1 MASLQQKTSRGNK
14 YWYIVESRRVNG
26 KPRPVVLAYLGKAED
41 LLRRL
46 EGIGS
51 GAGIKSY
58 AHGAVAALL
67 RVAHELEVPSLI
79 NRHVHST
86 RTYMAEKP
94 LRHDLTVGA
103 TLLLGAIGRACLPA
117 SKQAWWDWAKTT
129 SCEYLLRVALN
140 GMDSQHFWDLMDAL
154 PVEAIE
160 RIEQELLER
169 VRQRYG
175 LSSNTLLCDTTNF
188 FTFIA
193 TTNTR
198 CTLAQ
203 RAKNKQK
210 RHDLRQVGLA
220 LVVTRED
227 HIPLFHLTYQ
237 GNRHDAPVFSEII
250 ERLKQRMLALGL
262 DREQHTIVF
271 DRGNNSKKNMA
282 LIAEAGLHYVGA
294 LTPYHHPALL
304 DRAEGH
310 FMTVHTQDQTLDV
323 FRTRDVLWD
332 RERTLLV
339 FVSER
344 LKTGQ
349 LRGLYVALKKAEDG
363 LAHLRK
369 TINVPSQRS
378 QKRKDIEARIATLV
392 NQQFIKDLIEWSLD
406 EAQPGPWQLTFAVNH
421 ERLAELEKT
430 LGFRILMTDR
440 HDWPTADIIQAFH
453 GQANVEHAF
462 KNIKNPYHL
471 ALRPQFHWTD
481 QKIAVHYFMCVLGYL
496 MAAILWREAKTK
508 ALFKGSLDTL
518 LDSLN
523 AIRLAA
529 TIDPSGKRGRHKVI
543 YQLEQLD
550 QSQHVLAQALG
561 ILDAHRHRTQLSGV
575 GVYTTERA

>member
-1 MASLQQKTSRGNK
+1 
-14 YWYIVESRRVNG
+14 
-26 KPRPVVLAYLGKAED
+26 
-41 LLRRL
+41 
-46 EGIGS
+46 
-51 GAGIKSY
+51 
-58 AHGAVAALL
+58 
-67 RVAHELEVPSLI
+67 
-79 NRHVHST
+79 
-86 RTYMAEKP
+86 
-94 LRHDLTVGA
+94 
-103 TLLLGAIGRACLPA
+103 
-117 SKQAWWDWAKTT
+117 
-129 SCEYLLRVALN
+129 
-140 GMDSQHFWDLMDAL
+140 
-154 PVEAIE
+154 
-160 RIEQELLER
+160 
-169 VRQRYG
+169 
-175 LSSNTLLCDTTNF
+175 
-188 FTFIA
+188 
-193 TTNTR
+193 
-198 CTLAQ
+198 
-203 RAKNKQK
+203 
-210 RHDLRQVGLA
+210 
-220 LVVTRED
+220 
-227 HIPLFHLTYQ
+227 
-237 GNRHDAPVFSEII
+237 
-250 ERLKQRMLALGL
+250 
-262 DREQHTIVF
+262 
-271 DRGNNSKKNMA
+271 MA

-304 DRAEGH
+304 DRAEGR
-310 FMTVHTQDQTLDV
+310 FTTVHTQDQTLDV

-363 LAHLRK
+363 LAHLQK
-369 TINVPSQRS
+369 TINAPSQRS

-481 QKIAVHYFMCVLGYL
+481 QKIAVHCFMCVLGYM

-561 ILDAHRHRTQLSGV
+561 ILDAHRRRPQLRGV

>member
-1 MASLQQKTSRGNK
+1 
-14 YWYIVESRRVNG
+14 
-26 KPRPVVLAYLGKAED
+26 
-41 LLRRL
+41 
-46 EGIGS
+46 
-51 GAGIKSY
+51 
-58 AHGAVAALL
+58 
-67 RVAHELEVPSLI
+67 
-79 NRHVHST
+79 
-86 RTYMAEKP
+86 
-94 LRHDLTVGA
+94 
-103 TLLLGAIGRACLPA
+103 
-117 SKQAWWDWAKTT
+117 
-129 SCEYLLRVALN
+129 
-140 GMDSQHFWDLMDAL
+140 MDAL

-160 RIEQELLER
+160 KIEQELLER

-175 LSSNTLLCDTTNF
+175 LSSDTLLYDTTNF

-227 HIPLFHLTYQ
+227 QIPVFHLTYQ
-237 GNRHDAPVFSEII
+237 GNRHDGPVFSEII
-250 ERLKQRMLALGL
+250 ESLKQRMLALGL
-262 DREQHTIVF
+262 DLEKHTLVF

-282 LIAEAGLHYVGA
+282 LIAEVGLHYVGA

-310 FMTVHTQDQTLDV
+310 FTSVQVQEQTLDV
-323 FRTRDVLWD
+323 FRTQDVLWD
-332 RERTLLV
+332 QERTLIV
-339 FVSER
+339 FVSNR

-363 LAHLRK
+363 LAHLQK
-369 TINVPSQRS
+369 TINAPSQRS
-378 QKRKDIEARIATLV
+378 QKRKEIEARIATLL
-392 NQQFIKDLIEWSLD
+392 NHQFIKNLVDWSLD

-440 HDWPTADIIQAFH
+440 HDWQTADIIQAFH
-453 GQANVEHAF
+453 GQADVEHAF

-471 ALRPQFHWTD
+471 ALRPPFHWTD

-496 MAAILWREAKTK
+496 MTTLLWREAKTK
-508 ALFKGSLDTL
+508 AGFNGSVDTL
-518 LDSLN
+518 LDTLN
-523 AIRLAA
+523 SIRLAA
-529 TIDPSGKRGRHKVI
+529 TIDSSGKPGRHKLT

-550 QSQHVLAQALG
+550 ESQRALAQVLG
-561 ILDAHRHRTQLSGV
+561 ILDAHTNRPKLKGV
-575 GVYTTERA
+575 GVYTPKRP